1 MENLPEF
8 LRNST
13 ILLDTNFLIN
23 AFAHREVY
31 ADFLTKLKSIG
42 VVFVAPNF
50 VKYEFIRSKTFD
62 VVRRKEEYFYS
73 IIENVLPYGEDIDK
87 LIVPTIE
94 EYKDKMEGLPLTDL
108 IIATYLKKYRGLFLL
123 TNDHADF
130 PVTVF
135 SRDYVFNISDFGEKL
150 YAIYTYR
157 PNAKQLEEKVSILDD
172 YIPF

>member
-13 ILLDTNFLIN
+13 ILLDTNFLIS
-23 AFAHREVY
+23 AYAHKEVY
-31 ADFLTKLKSIG
+31 ADFLTRLKNVG
-42 VVFVAPNF
+42 AVFVAPNF

-94 EYKDKMEGLPLTDL
+94 EYKDKMEGLKLVDL
-108 IIATYLKKYRGLFLL
+108 IIATYLKKYKGLYLL
-123 TNDHADF
+123 TNDHSDF

-135 SRDYVFNISDFGEKL
+135 IRKYIFNVSDFGERL
-150 YAIYTYR
+150 YAIYSYK
-157 PNAKQLEEKVSILDD
+157 PEVKQFEEKISVLDD
-172 YIPF
+172 DIPF